1 MKKSYLII
9 AAAAASLASCSNND
23 NFKEITTDTTIG
35 FSTFTTKQTRA
46 AENSGKNTYNNLEN
60 YNTTFKVWGYK
71 NVQVSSNQANDDYVF
86 GHVVSETSTTY
97 PGTVVKYVSTDWSYS
112 PLRFWDKSA
121 NYYNFFAASPA
132 KWAWDWDED
141 NDKLSLANFAIKGE
155 NRVTDGTGA
164 LGVLTYTYDATN
176 SNALLMSDLDDED
189 LMISNDQT
197 EWKNYSGT
205 DVSLEFNH
213 ILSRLNIGI
222 RKATI
227 LDDYIVK
234 LNTIEIHNMVKQA
247 SFDENAT
254 LNKTNAGIYGDFTDV
269 ESPETAALLKK
280 GTAARWSAGTT
291 PVKFTSNEM
300 KYLVVDANDN
310 NKVVP
315 LEIDYTETANT
326 EKTGYQ
332 YVYQGLVIPQI
343 VGYTKTIESVSSET
357 GLKMDGSNAT
367 VDSNPYIVIS
377 YEIWTKDHSSETYVA
392 TDPEVI
398 GGIAQAGDNKPASFK
413 LDGYKYFYNLADVFN
428 ADTDKPI
435 TFCEGWQNTLLITI
449 KPEAITFDA
458 TVVDWDDNGAVPVD
472 IELQ

>member
-1 MKKSYLII
+1 
-9 AAAAASLASCSNND
+9 
-23 NFKEITTDTTIG
+23 
-35 FSTFTTKQTRA
+35 
-46 AENSGKNTYNNLEN
+46 
-60 YNTTFKVWGYK
+60 
-71 NVQVSSNQANDDYVF
+71 VF
-86 GHVVSETSTTY
+86 GHIVGDNSTTY
-97 PGTVVKYVSTDWSYS
+97 PGTVVQYISSDWSYS
-112 PLRFWDKSA
+112 PLRFWDKSS

-132 KWAWDWDED
+132 KWGWEWDEAK
-141 NDKLSLANFAIKGE
+141 DKLSLENFVIKGE
-155 NRVTDGTGA
+155 NRVTDGTGK

-176 SNALLMSDLDDED
+176 NEALLMSDLDDED
-189 LMISNDQT
+189 LMISNDIT
-197 EWKNYSGT
+197 SWKKYDGT
-205 DVSLEFNH
+205 DVSFEFNH

-234 LNTIEIHNMVKQA
+234 LNTIEVHNMVKKA
-247 SFDENAT
+247 SFDENTT
-254 LNKTNAGIYGDFTDV
+254 LTKDNAGVYATYETTDN
-269 ESPETAALLKK
+269 PTAAELLKK
-280 GTAARWSAGTT
+280 GTAARWNAGTT
-291 PVKFTSNEM
+291 PVKFTGSEM
-300 KYLVVDANDN
+300 KYLVEDN
-310 NKVVP
+310 NQVVP

-332 YVYQGLVIPQI
+332 YVYQGLVIPQV
-343 VGYTKTIESVSSET
+343 VGYTKTIESVSTET

-377 YEIWTKDHSSETYVA
+377 YEIWTKDHSSETYSS

-398 GGIAQAGDNKPASFK
+398 GGIANEGDNKPASFK

-428 ADTDKPI
+428 ANTESAI

-458 TVVDWDDNGAVPVD
+458 TVVDWDDNAAVPVN